1 MPSLHN
7 LTGRLDRLSVRANA
21 MSITASLEAARV
33 RQKQRQAAWT
43 AAGHV
48 GIPPHG
54 PLYALDPRAPRGER
68 DLWRKLAHGR
78 ARVLHIGH
86 ETDGTSPFT
95 SLAEAYAMND
105 EALLSA
111 INRHP
116 SAAVWPE
123 GSDQ

>member
-1 MPSLHN
+1 MPTLHSLN
-7 LTGRLDRLSVRANA
+7 GRLDRLDVRANA
-21 MSITASLEAARV
+21 LSITASLGAARV
-33 RQKQRQAAWT
+33 HHEHRQAAWT

-48 GIPPHG
+48 GRPPQG
-54 PLYALDPRAPRGER
+54 PLYTLDSNATRGER

-86 ETDGTSPFT
+86 ETDGTSPFS
-95 SLAEAYAMND
+95 SLAAAYAMTD

-116 SAAVWPE
+116 NAAVWPE